1 MTTPPSPSSASRP
14 LPAALSEKI
23 DALETACLHM
33 GARAGSIAFR
43 DDVAAARASL
53 DAALR
58 GMLDDAERLREE
70 LAHAFLAGVEH
81 VGGARGVSPEDAL
94 VAIEY
99 AARAARPEASADE
112 AQ

>member
-1 MTTPPSPSSASRP
+1 MSA
-14 LPAALSEKI
+14 LISEKI
-23 DALETACLHM
+23 EDYAEFRVRMAL
-33 GARAGSIAFR
+33 AREANLSVRGILNLEEKLL
-43 DDVAAARASL
+43 AARASL